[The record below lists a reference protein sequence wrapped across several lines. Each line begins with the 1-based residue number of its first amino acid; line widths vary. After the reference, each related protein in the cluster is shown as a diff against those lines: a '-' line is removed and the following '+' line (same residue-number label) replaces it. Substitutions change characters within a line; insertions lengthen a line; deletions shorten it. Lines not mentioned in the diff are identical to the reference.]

1 MPSKSK
7 DVRVEQC
14 LILEKKLGLRLQKLD
29 QKGMNKERA
38 QRDPLVKNLKAKIRE
53 TKARIAAADKHV
65 LKTQELVQ
73 AKAQKLAELE
83 AKGKTARAE
92 ASDKPAA
99 PETKEKKQPKAP
111 EKAEAKKKTEA
122 EKDTKPKKKAVSA
135 DKEPEKKQAV
145 AEAAEPPKRSRKK
158 KEETTEE

>member
-29 QKGMNKERA
+29 QKGVSKEKA

-53 TKARIAAADKHV
+53 TKARIAAADKYV
-65 LKTQELVQ
+65 LRTQELVQ
-73 AKAQKLAELE
+73 AKAQKMAELE
-83 AKGKTARAE
+83 AKGNKSEPDEQTTV
-92 ASDKPAA
+92 
-99 PETKEKKQPKAP
+99 ETKEKKQSKAP
-111 EKAEAKKKTEA
+111 EKAEAKKKPAA
-122 EKDTKPKKKAVSA
+122 EKETKPKKKAASA
-135 DKEPEKKQAV
+135 DKEPEKKQV
-145 AEAAEPPKRSRKK
+145 AAADAEPPKRSRKK

>member
-65 LKTQELVQ
+65 ELTRTLVQ
-73 AKAQKLAELE
+73 AKLQKAAELE
-83 AKGKTARAE
+83 AQSKAAKAETSAEPAAAE
-92 ASDKPAA
+92 AKQ
-99 PETKEKKQPKAP
+99 KKQSP
-111 EKAEAKKKTEA
+111 EKAEAKKKPAA
-122 EKDTKPKKKAVSA
+122 EKEAKPKKKAAVTEPAAA
-135 DKEPEKKQAV
+135 D
-145 AEAAEPPKRSRKK
+145 AEPPKKPRKK
-158 KEETTEE
+158 KEENKEE